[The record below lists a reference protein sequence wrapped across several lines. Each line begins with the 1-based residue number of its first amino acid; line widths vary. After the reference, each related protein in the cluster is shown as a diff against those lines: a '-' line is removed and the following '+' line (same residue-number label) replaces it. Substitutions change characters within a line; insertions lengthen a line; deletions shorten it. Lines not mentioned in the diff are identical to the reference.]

1 MNAPAFDWETAASPI
16 FDAKARA
23 DFACHYP
30 EVPHKLRHALDQHP
44 LLTLDRLADLAE
56 ALPEGSVE
64 YNLADLPIAVEGK
77 PDKGDLP
84 LGETIR
90 QIGSSGSWAVLRNI
104 GQDPEYAALLNDL
117 LDEIA
122 PQVEARTGPMLHRL
136 GFIFVTSPGGVTPAH
151 FDPEHNV
158 LLQVRGSKTMTQFPA
173 GDTRFVADEAHER
186 YHTGGPREVDW
197 QETLETEGTQFHIG
211 PGEGLYVPVMAPH
224 FVRNG
229 PEPSISLSITW
240 RSEWSYREADARAF
254 NHVARNLGF
263 SPRAPGRWPQQN
275 RSKAFAYRAIR
286 KLGLAGKLA

>member
-1 MNAPAFDWETAASPI
+1 MNAPHHNWDTARSQI

-23 DFACHYP
+23 DFARNYP
-30 EVPHKLRHALDQHP
+30 EAPHKLHHALHEHP

-64 YNLADLPIAVEGK
+64 YNLADLPLAVEGK
-77 PDKGDLP
+77 PGKGDLP

-104 GQDPEYAALLNDL
+104 GQDPEYAGLLNDL
-117 LDEIA
+117 LDEIV
-122 PQVEARTGPMLHRL
+122 PQVEAKTGPMLNRL

-151 FDPEHNV
+151 FDPEHNI

-173 GDTRFVADEAHER
+173 GDTDFVSDEAHER
-186 YHTGGPREVDW
+186 YHTGGPREVEW
-197 QETLETEGTQFHIG
+197 REALETGGTEYHLG
-211 PGEGLYVPVMAPH
+211 PGEGVYVPVMAPH

-240 RSEWSYREADARAF
+240 RSEWSYQEADARAF
-254 NHVARNLGF
+254 NHLLRKAGLK
-263 SPRAPGRWPQQN
+263 PKAPGRWPQQN
-275 RSKAFAYRAIR
+275 RAKAYAYRALR
-286 KLGLAGKLA
+286 KLKLT